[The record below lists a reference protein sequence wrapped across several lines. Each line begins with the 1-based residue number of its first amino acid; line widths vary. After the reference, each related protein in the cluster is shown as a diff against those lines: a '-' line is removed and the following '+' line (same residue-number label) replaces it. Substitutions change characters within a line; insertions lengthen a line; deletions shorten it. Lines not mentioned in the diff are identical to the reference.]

1 MCIRSLCEFFFSTLK
16 EETTWYIQH
25 FSRAR
30 IIQFFFWCLFLFS
43 IYCSLDGSVVF
54 CFGRLFVRLFASLL
68 AVWSRTLFVDFFCLL
83 LIPFCWFGS
92 LHFIVIIWLFFKLK
106 HIHKFLFLSY
116 IFTSF
121 PADYCLSCCL
131 FFKRKKNRLELKVV
145 GSCVAITGYS
155 MQILERMNSMSQHQ
169 H

>member
-1 MCIRSLCEFFFSTLK
+1 MIYTTFFARTDYSVLFFGVYSYFLSIALWMVQWCFVSVVYLFVYLLVCWLFDRVLCLWIFS
-16 EETTWYIQH
+16 
-25 FSRAR
+25 
-30 IIQFFFWCLFLFS
+30 CLF
-43 IYCSLDGSVVF
+43 
-54 CFGRLFVRLFASLL
+54 
-68 AVWSRTLFVDFFCLL
+68 

-92 LHFIVIIWLFFKLK
+92 LHFIVIIWLLFKLK